1 VLDIRVIYKN
11 TPPATKPA
19 TSNITAKTATVRLL
33 VLGLGGLGLLAC
45 GSADGGL
52 LADWGAVM
60 LSIFILFT

>member
-1 VLDIRVIYKN
+1 
-11 TPPATKPA
+11 
-19 TSNITAKTATVRLL
+19 LL